1 MAEQTLEELKASNA
15 LEKDESTP
23 APQADEEATDD
34 EVVDDELENA
44 GDPAEGDEDDE
55 GKAETEDW
63 MKGDTDD
70 DDDGGQP
77 SSAKFNDSDMAK
89 ARRKYKAKIAKQDD
103 AMEQLRRE
111 NEELKKPRR
120 PATQL
125 HEPRR
130 EDFDGE
136 ADPQGAFTSAMV
148 DYRISKQQA
157 ENQAS
162 DQATRRQQ
170 EFNERQ
176 AKVGSAVDKHYERA
190 VKLSE
195 ESGITAEMY
204 QNADFRLRS
213 MVESVFN
220 PDRSNDGAGDAIVDA
235 LIANLG
241 DGSEKVM
248 YNLGVNSSRLQ
259 ELKTRFENDRS
270 GVSASIYIGQLNAEL
285 SAPKK
290 RKTNAPKPAPNVK
303 GDKHE
308 KAQTKAYKKAY
319 DDADKKGDTQARFNA
334 RREARKAGVDTSNW

>member
-1 MAEQTLEELKASNA
+1 
-15 LEKDESTP
+15 
-23 APQADEEATDD
+23 
-34 EVVDDELENA
+34 
-44 GDPAEGDEDDE
+44 
-55 GKAETEDW
+55 
-63 MKGDTDD
+63 
-70 DDDGGQP
+70 
-77 SSAKFNDSDMAK
+77 
-89 ARRKYKAKIAKQDD
+89 
-103 AMEQLRRE
+103 
-111 NEELKKPRR
+111 
-120 PATQL
+120 
-125 HEPRR
+125 
-130 EDFDGE
+130 
-136 ADPQGAFTSAMV
+136 
-148 DYRISKQQA
+148 
-157 ENQAS
+157 
-162 DQATRRQQ
+162 
-170 EFNERQ
+170 
-176 AKVGSAVDKHYERA
+176 VDKHYERA

-290 RKTNAPKPAPNVK
+290 RKTNSPKPAPNVK